1 MATAKVKTKTKSIP
15 EDLKQKILLSARK
28 VFARK
33 GYHGAN
39 LKEIAKG
46 AGVANSLINYHFDN
60 KEDLFRQ
67 TIQLFALDRME
78 VLNRFL
84 TLPQSREEM
93 RVRIQMFVDEMLRS
107 YTHDPDGFEMIH
119 QEVKAKNK
127 IVMQQFRETF
137 LVTFEKV
144 CEFFKK
150 AQELGIVNA
159 KYEPLIIAML
169 LFSAT
174 CDTAQNDHL
183 GKQFYGVSLEDEE
196 WRSKV
201 VQHIV
206 DLFMNGVVQ

>member
-1 MATAKVKTKTKSIP
+1 MARAKSKSIP
-15 EDLKQKILLSARK
+15 EDLKQKILLSARQ

-46 AGVANSLINYHFDN
+46 AGVANSLINYHFKN

-78 VLNRFL
+78 ALNRLL

-107 YTHDPDGFEMIH
+107 YAKDPDGFEMIH
-119 QEVKAKNK
+119 KEVKANNK
-127 IVMQQFRETF
+127 IIMQLFRETL
-137 LVTFEKV
+137 LVTFENV

-150 AQELGIVNA
+150 AQEKGIVDK
-159 KYEPLIIAML
+159 KYDPLIIAML
-169 LFSAT
+169 LFSST

-183 GKQFYGVSLEDEE
+183 GKQFYGVSLDDEK

-206 DLFMNGVVQ
+206 DLFMGVVK